1 MQLPPFATT
10 LAANAA
16 VDDPGQTCK
25 KCRMRRRHDLH
36 VATWHPLTP
45 AIALLLL
52 VAMAGC
58 GTTVPATCRPG
69 EHPVVTD
76 TLYFGTHK
84 PGGVVTAEEW
94 ATFVN
99 ETVTPAFPAGLTTWS
114 ASGQW
119 RMADGTIEREPSH
132 ILQLTHDETTSDDQ
146 AIESIMRRYKT
157 DFQQEAV
164 LRLRARSCAAF

>member
-1 MQLPPFATT
+1 MCQ
-10 LAANAA
+10 
-16 VDDPGQTCK
+16 K
-25 KCRMRRRHDLH
+25 RRMRTKHKLH
-36 VATWHPLTP
+36 IAHWPPLTP
-45 AIALLLL
+45 AIAVLLLL
-52 VAMAGC
+52 ALEGC
-58 GTTVPATCRPG
+58 SATLPATCRPG

-94 ATFVN
+94 TTFVN

-132 ILQLTHDETTSDDQ
+132 ILQLTHDETASDDQ